1 MVTNFNEV
9 QLMKR
14 LLTILLAALLS
25 LSGCTDLIT
34 YHPETSRSDDPEKA
48 PSTNIS
54 TEISETTVEETEE
67 ETTEE
72 IITTEE
78 AKMSITLKIGSY
90 NIKHGAD
97 AGLDLTKIGDVIKAQ
112 NLDIVGMQEID
123 YKTKRANYIDQPAK
137 LAEAAGMPY
146 YVFIP
151 AIDYQG
157 GKYGTLILSKYPI
170 VSSEVIKLESWD
182 KEGRALGHA
191 VIDVNGQQLDFFN
204 THLSYED
211 KALRKL
217 QFAQVA
223 AKTKGCENFI
233 LTGDFNTADF
243 KEFDCLEANLINH
256 TGRNYPTFD
265 SGSSIDNIVYTN
277 SFTETSSGTVTKSFS
292 DHYMLWAEFTW
303 N

>member
-1 MVTNFNEV
+1 
-9 QLMKR
+9 MKR
-14 LLTILLAALLS
+14 SLTLLLIISILI
-25 LSGCTDLIT
+25 LSGCTDLIV
-34 YHPETSRSDDPEKA
+34 YHPDTSRVDDPEKA
-48 PSTNIS
+48 PSTEL
-54 TEISETTVEETEE
+54 EISETTAEETKE

-72 IITTEE
+72 VITTEE
-78 AKMSITLKIGSY
+78 PKMPITLRIGSY

-97 AGLDLTKIGDVIKAQ
+97 AGLDLTKIGAVIKAQ
-112 NLDIVGMQEID
+112 DLDIVGLQEID
-123 YKTKRANYIDQPAK
+123 YKTRRANGVDQPAE
-137 LAEAAGMPY
+137 LAKAADMPY
-146 YVFIP
+146 YAFIP

-170 VSSEVIKLESWD
+170 VSSEVIPLTSWD

-191 VIDVNGQQLDFFN
+191 VIDIDGRQLDFFN

-211 KALRKL
+211 KSLRQL
-217 QFAQVA
+217 QFFEVA
-223 AKTKGCENFI
+223 EKTDLASDYI

-243 KEFDCLEANLINH
+243 SEFMTIGGSLINR

-265 SGSSIDNIVYTN
+265 SGSAIDNIVF
-277 SFTETSSGTVTKSFS
+277 SKAFTENASGTVTKSYS